1 MKPSEAQTM
10 AHDAMH
16 SVIHQ
21 TATIN
26 ARRLAIACESVD
38 DIGIHIV
45 AGAFAGIVSW
55 AVEVRDPTVDENE
68 FVATVIEGL
77 QDLLKARIA
86 LSGPTAGSA

>member
-1 MKPSEAQTM
+1 MKPSESHAM

-16 SVIHQ
+16 SVIHT
-21 TATIN
+21 TATVN
-26 ARRLAIACESVD
+26 ARRLAVACQGVD
-38 DIGIHIV
+38 DIGAHIV

-55 AVEVRDPTVDENE
+55 AVDVRDPTIDEKQ
-68 FVATVIEGL
+68 FVATVIESL